1 MTADLQDVDGD
12 ISAIEVSDG
21 DSVASSGDAV
31 DDIVDEQPAVVEHD
45 DTRIDTKSNDDAQ
58 QHDFGVYNDDGC
70 CCIII

>member
-12 ISAIEVSDG
+12 ISAIGVSEG
-21 DSVASSGDAV
+21 DSVASSDDDV
-31 DDIVDEQPAVVEHD
+31 SDIVDERPAVVEHD
-45 DTRIDTKSNDDAQ
+45 DTRVDTKSNDGAQ